1 VLCCTDSLLSSNL
14 IKARVTAHNRFVK
27 EILCI
32 QKLLAND
39 WKVTLSH
46 TLREGNACT
55 NVLDKLGASSDSSLI
70 DVSTRAIELVRLVFD
85 DTSGVEFIME

>member
-1 VLCCTDSLLSSNL
+1 VLCCSDSLLSSNL

-46 TLREGNACT
+46 TLRNACT

-70 DVSTRAIELVRLVFD
+70 DVSTRAIELVRPVFD